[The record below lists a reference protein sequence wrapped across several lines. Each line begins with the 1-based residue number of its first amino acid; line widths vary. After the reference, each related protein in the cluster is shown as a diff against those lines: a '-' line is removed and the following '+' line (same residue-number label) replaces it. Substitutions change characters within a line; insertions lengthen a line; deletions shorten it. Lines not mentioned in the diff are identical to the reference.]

1 MLIVLV
7 RAILLYILIIFSIR
21 LMGKRQLGDLQPA
34 ELAITILISNMATL
48 AIENTSISMVF
59 AAIPI
64 LALVAFELIL
74 STITL
79 KSKKLR
85 DIVSGSSVV
94 IIENGKIIQE
104 NMKKLRLSI
113 DDLMEGIRGNS
124 IFDIQ
129 DIEYAIVETT
139 GKISILQKFE
149 AQNATPK
156 ILSIKGEEVSPPLV
170 LISDT
175 KLIEQ
180 TLKIYNLGMQWLEQV
195 LKSNNTYIENVFLMT
210 VDKNANYYIVEKNKK
225 S

>member
-48 AIENTSISMVF
+48 AIENTSISMLF

-85 DIVSGSSVV
+85 DIVSGSAVV
-94 IIENGKIIQE
+94 IIENGKIIQQ

-113 DDLMEGIRGNS
+113 DDLIESIRS
-124 IFDIQ
+124 KSVFDIQ

-156 ILSIKGEEVSPPLV
+156 VLSIKGEEVSPPLV

-175 KLIEQ
+175 KLIES
-180 TLKIYNLGMQWLEQV
+180 TLKSYNLGMQWLEQV

>member
-85 DIVSGSSVV
+85 DIVSGSAVV
-94 IIENGKIIQE
+94 IIENGKIIQQ

-113 DDLMEGIRGNS
+113 DDLMEGIRSKS

-156 ILSIKGEEVSPPLV
+156 VLSIKGEEVSPPLV

-175 KLIEQ
+175 KLIES